1 MRRKFSTLLEE
12 NLYDRTRQEAI
23 RQGKQ
28 IADVVC
34 DALAAYLDS
43 KAAAVMPAMPPPMTS
58 RSTLSASCAMLT
70 LEVSPLQPP
79 DQTTVILLGDGRKRV
94 VDPKAIVHDAEIVEA
109 RINEPFELGRNLID

>member
-12 NLYDRTRQEAI
+12 SLYDRTRHEAI

-43 KAAAVMPAMPPPMTS
+43 KAAAFSPQGVVAESWGVLALPAQQV
-58 RSTLSASCAMLT
+58 RELLS
-70 LEVSPLQPP
+70 EE
-79 DQTTVILLGDGRKRV
+79 DGLLDG
-94 VDPKAIVHDAEIVEA
+94 
-109 RINEPFELGRNLID
+109 